1 MEERKKTEENGIEWR
16 VFERQDILFMECTDN
31 GGGID
36 LTEILAAAAKQTIE
50 ARRNGTI
57 ESLNNTWQLEAVVQV
72 SDWPK
77 QKIWLEGM
85 EGT

>member
-1 MEERKKTEENGIEWR
+1 MATILLVIDNISKNAFKIMEERKKTEENGIEWR

-57 ESLNNTWQLEAVVQV
+57 ESLNNT
-72 SDWPK
+72 
-77 QKIWLEGM
+77 
-85 EGT
+85 